1 MMKASFEAFKLK
13 APLESLTKNPT
24 LDNAYILLRLIRE
37 MKNENFQLLQNVFLT
52 TLLSLLDDAEGL

>member
-1 MMKASFEAFKLK
+1 MKASFEAFKLK
-13 APLESLTKNPT
+13 APLENLTKSPT
-24 LDNAYILLRLIRE
+24 LDNANILLRLIRE